1 MSRPARTLGTGVV
14 LIVAFVLGLFAARHW
29 SAGSAPAPALTHA
42 TLYPSPQALGELE
55 LTDQDGNAFTT
66 DALRG
71 HWWLVFFGFT
81 QCPDVC
87 PTTLATLAR
96 TRAQLADLPAE
107 LQPRVLLISVDPE
120 RDTPERLAAYV
131 RYFDPQFSGATGS
144 LQAVAATAKR
154 FGVPYAKVASAGGG
168 YTLDHGAGVFFVDPQ
183 AAIEAYSSAPHDATV
198 LATDYRA
205 LVSFRKSRT

>member
-14 LIVAFVLGLFAARHW
+14 LIVAFVLGLFVARHW
-29 SAGSAPAPALTHA
+29 FAGSAPAPALTHA
-42 TLYPSPQALGELE
+42 TLYPSPQSLGELA
-55 LTDQDGNAFTT
+55 LTDQDGRPLTADT
-66 DALRG
+66 LRG

-96 TRAQLADLPAE
+96 TRARLADLPAA
-107 LQPRVLLISVDPE
+107 LQPRVLLITVDPE

-131 RYFDPQFSGATGS
+131 RYFDPQFMGATGT
-144 LQAVAATAKR
+144 LQSIAETAKR
-154 FGVPYAKVASAGGG
+154 FGVPYAKVAAAGGG

-183 AAIEAYSSAPHDATV
+183 AAIRAYSSAPHDATV
-198 LATDYRA
+198 LATDYRM
-205 LVSFRKSRT
+205 LVSFTK

>member
-29 SAGSAPAPALTHA
+29 FAGSASAPVLTHA
-42 TLYPSPQALGELE
+42 TFYPSPPTLGELE
-55 LTDQDGNAFTT
+55 LTDQDGRPFTA

-96 TRAQLADLPAE
+96 ARAQLADLPAA

-131 RYFDPQFSGATGS
+131 RYFDPQFSGATGT
-144 LQAVAATAKR
+144 LQAIAETTKR
-154 FGVPYAKVASAGGG
+154 FGVPYAKVAAPGGG

-183 AAIEAYSSAPHDATV
+183 ATIRAYSSAPHDASV

-205 LVSFRKSRT
+205 LVSFRR